1 MKEYSDLIGLDGKV
15 AVISGGGTR
24 PGPIGNG
31 AAAAVLLARAGC
43 AVAVLDVTAEN
54 AERTSAMIAEE
65 GGSAFPLTCDV
76 GVEEECRR
84 AIEYVTTEVGPP
96 SVLVNNVGIA
106 GPPGSAIDV
115 DLSRWEEGMRVNVQS
130 MVMMS
135 RFAIPGMVDQG
146 GGSIV
151 NVSSVAG
158 LAGGHPALLYAT
170 AKGAVVQLTK
180 AMAAQHG
187 ASGVRVNCIAPGL
200 VHTAMVDARGLSEE
214 MREARR
220 QANLLG
226 TEGTAWDVAS
236 AILFLAGSLARWVTG
251 VVLPVDGGYS
261 AAVPLP
267 TPPRH

>member
-1 MKEYSDLIGLDGKV
+1 MRTGELFGLDGKV
-15 AVISGGGTR
+15 AVVSGGGAR

-43 AVAVLDVTAEN
+43 AVAVLDVTAEH
-54 AERTSAMIAEE
+54 AERTCAMIGEE
-65 GGSAFPLTCDV
+65 GGSAFPITCDV

-84 AIEYVTTEVGPP
+84 AVEYVTAEAGSP

-106 GPPGSAIDV
+106 GPPGSAVDV
-115 DLSRWEEGMRVNVQS
+115 DLGRWEAGMRVNVQS

-135 RFAIPGMVDQG
+135 RFVIPGMVEG
-146 GGSIV
+146 GVGSIV
-151 NVSSVAG
+151 NVASVAG
-158 LAGGHPALLYAT
+158 LLGGHPALLYAT

-187 ASGVRVNCIAPGL
+187 ASGIRVNCIAPGL
-200 VHTAMVDARGLSEE
+200 VHTAMVDSRGLSEE

-220 QANLLG
+220 QASPLK
-226 TEGTAWDVAS
+226 TEGTGWDVGS
-236 AILFLAGSLARWVTG
+236 AILFLAGSLARWITG

-267 TPPRH
+267 TPPRG